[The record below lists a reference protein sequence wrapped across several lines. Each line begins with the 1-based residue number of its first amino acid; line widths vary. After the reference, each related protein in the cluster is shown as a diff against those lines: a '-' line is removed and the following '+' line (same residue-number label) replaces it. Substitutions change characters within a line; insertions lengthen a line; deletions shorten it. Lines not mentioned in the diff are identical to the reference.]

1 MQINHKQKKNSNTD
15 IKINEFAQ
23 KIEKI
28 FVEQKLYYDVWYD
41 TNSISIEIRNGDWKH
56 DHLYAKHLV
65 KELAKKE
72 GVTNRLNISE
82 EITEDSQDDSYSAI
96 HIITFHHNT

>member
-28 FVEQKLYYDVWYD
+28 FIEQKLYYDVWYD
-41 TNSISIEIRNGDWKH
+41 TNSIS
-56 DHLYAKHLV
+56 V
-65 KELAKKE
+65 
-72 GVTNRLNISE
+72 
-82 EITEDSQDDSYSAI
+82 
-96 HIITFHHNT
+96 